1 MKQTS
6 TAWIFVSHS
15 NRDLAK
21 VRQVRNALEKAGA
34 EPILFF
40 LKCLSD
46 HDEIDGLIE
55 REIDAR
61 YFFLL
66 CDSANARN
74 SKWVQDEVAH
84 VKSLHGRKIEV
95 IDLDSDWKAQLAG
108 ITNLVSNATVFLSYS
123 HGDHAV
129 VEPVRAA
136 LIARDFATWD
146 PSHDLSP
153 GDRWADRIESAIE
166 AAARFGYVLHFISHS
181 SLRSHSVT
189 GEMKRALDL
198 DIGSRYIPI
207 LLDPPDSVVGWLPS
221 FVRER
226 RWIDYSHKNVDR
238 ILPSLLRALGMNVT
252 ERDGGLND
260 PSTGAPGS

>member
-1 MKQTS
+1 MNQTS

-15 NRDLAK
+15 SRDLLK
-21 VRQVRNALEKAGA
+21 VRQVRDALEKAGA

-46 HDEIDGLIE
+46 HDEIDALIE
-55 REIDAR
+55 REIDTR

-66 CDSANARN
+66 CDSANAKK

-84 VKSLHGRKIEV
+84 VKSLRGRKIEL

-108 ITNLVSNATVFLSYS
+108 ITNLVSNATAFLSYS
-123 HGDHAV
+123 HSDHV
-129 VEPVRAA
+129 MVDPVRVA

-146 PSHDLSP
+146 ARHDLSG
-153 GDRWADRIESAIE
+153 GDPWADKIEGAIE
-166 AAARFGYVLHFISHS
+166 AAARFGYFLHFISHS
-181 SLRSHSVT
+181 SLRSQWVSR
-189 GEMKRALDL
+189 EMERALAL

-207 LLDPPDSVVGWLPS
+207 ALDPPAILADLLPP

-226 RWIDYSHKNVDR
+226 RWIDYSHTNVDR
-238 ILPSLLRALGMNVT
+238 MLPSLLRALGMGDT
-252 ERDGGLND
+252 ESGRRD
-260 PSTGAPGS
+260 

>member
-15 NRDLAK
+15 KRDLPK
-21 VRQVRNALEKAGA
+21 VRQVRDALERAGA

-55 REIDAR
+55 KEIDAR

-66 CDSANARN
+66 CDSANAKK

-84 VKSLHGRKIEV
+84 VKSLHGRKIEL
-95 IDLDSDWKAQLAG
+95 IDLDSDWKVQLAG
-108 ITNLVSNATVFLSYS
+108 ITNLVSNATAFLSYS
-123 HGDHAV
+123 HSDHV
-129 VEPVRAA
+129 LVDPVRAA
-136 LIARDFATWD
+136 LMARDFATWD
-146 PSHDLSP
+146 ARHDLS
-153 GDRWADRIESAIE
+153 GEDRWADKTESAIE
-166 AAARFGYVLHFISHS
+166 AAARFGYFLHFISHS
-181 SLRSHSVT
+181 SLRSPWVSH
-189 GEMKRALDL
+189 EMERALAL

-207 LLDPPDSVVGWLPS
+207 VLDPPDILTDLLPP

-226 RWIDYSHKNVDR
+226 LWIDYSHKNVDQM
-238 ILPSLLRALGMNVT
+238 LPSLLRALGMGDT
-252 ERDGGLND
+252 ESGRRD
-260 PSTGAPGS
+260 